1 MPATASWFQGIENK
15 GGPAC
20 AAHQRPE
27 RKKRLPSAWIR
38 SEYSRPDAERV
49 MDHDGGES
57 INKFGV
63 LQTQRYRESFN
74 VVSLAF
80 AGFDYNRTFLLFFY
94 QKLLQILN
102 L

>member
-1 MPATASWFQGIENK
+1 
-15 GGPAC
+15 
-20 AAHQRPE
+20 
-27 RKKRLPSAWIR
+27 
-38 SEYSRPDAERV
+38 

-80 AGFDYNRTFLLFFY
+80 AGFDYNRTFLFLSKTAANTESLILAPY
-94 QKLLQILN
+94 IQACPLLGMNQTRQGVHG
-102 L
+102 